1 MKTDF
6 DSRARNAEVVSEE
19 TETDAKETEQG
30 SDLYSD
36 PKTRKCLMCGK
47 PFPSAWVGERI
58 CRKCK
63 SSAAWR
69 RG

>member
-6 DSRARNAEVVSEE
+6 DSRARNAEAVSEE
-19 TETDAKETEQG
+19 TETDTKETEQG

-36 PKTRKCLMCGK
+36 PKIRKCLMCGK
-47 PFPSAWVGERI
+47 SFPSAWVGERI

-63 SSAAWR
+63 SSVAWR